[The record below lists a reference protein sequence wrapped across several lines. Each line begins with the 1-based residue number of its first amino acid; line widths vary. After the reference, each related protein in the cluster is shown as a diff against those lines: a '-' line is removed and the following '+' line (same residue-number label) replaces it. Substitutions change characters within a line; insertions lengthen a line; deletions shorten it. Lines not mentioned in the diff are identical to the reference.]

1 MFQTICHAIPISGFF
16 IVLFPVADIPH
27 FIGSIRATT
36 FSSSQAVFQILL
48 IPRIRK
54 IKHAGM
60 RQHLRV
66 APLGFRNSF
75 VCGKFEV
82 FSCYRWICSLI
93 VLSKND
99 PCLRK
104 SGHQLFQICI
114 SFFPHRFIHQ
124 CKINRPESVHI
135 VLKARLLL
143 RRRCLDRCAS
153 IDLSCQLCFS
163 NIRDHCTDHFI

>member
-1 MFQTICHAIPISGFF
+1 MFQTICHAIPISGFL
-16 IVLFPVADIPH
+16 IKLFPMADIPH
-27 FIGSIRATT
+27 FIGCIRATALC
-36 FSSSQAVFQILL
+36 SSQAVFQILL

-54 IKHAGM
+54 IKHVGM

-66 APLGFRNSF
+66 APLSFRDSF
-75 VCGKFEV
+75 VRGKFEV
-82 FSCYRWICSLI
+82 LSCFCRICSLI

-104 SGHQLFQICI
+104 SGCQFFQFCI

-135 VLKARLLL
+135 ILKALFLPL
-143 RRRCLDRCAS
+143 RRCLDRCVF
-153 IDLSCQLCFS
+153 IDLSCQLCFR
-163 NIRDHCTDHFI
+163 NTRDH